1 MSEILQIVLLIALL
15 AFILL
20 VVCLIPMVFFVRRKL
35 TEVVLATEKLQ
46 TDIQI
51 LVQDSRQLVQNVD
64 AIAKRVNEQI
74 DDASLVVHTAVQW
87 TGRVNRLVEA
97 VGSIVEPPIL
107 GIARKANLFRLG
119 LSMFMQVLL
128 SKRSTNHNKEE
139 NDHV

>member
-64 AIAKRVNEQI
+64 AIAQRVNEQI

-107 GIARKANLFRLG
+107 GIARKANLLRLG

>member
-1 MSEILQIVLLIALL
+1 MSEVLQFVLLIALL

-35 TEVVLATEKLQ
+35 TEAVLATEKLQ

-87 TGRVNRLVEA
+87 TERVNRLVEA

-128 SKRSTNHNKEE
+128 SKRSNNHNKEE